1 MTELSAGVGAERRA
15 EAQVPGQ
22 CKSEDWD
29 QRRKTTRDLLQV
41 HNVALRAGFF
51 VATYSNMALPSQL
64 DWEDQLTENRENG
77 QDEEN
82 SLGHLV
88 NSIAGKF
95 CCDLCRLWRPLF
107 GSFVF

>member
-22 CKSEDWD
+22 CKSEEWD
-29 QRRKTTRDLLQV
+29 QKRKNTRDLLQV

-64 DWEDQLTENRENG
+64 DLEDQLTENRENG

-82 SLGHLV
+82 SLGHL
-88 NSIAGKF
+88 AEY
-95 CCDLCRLWRPLF
+95 
-107 GSFVF
+107 